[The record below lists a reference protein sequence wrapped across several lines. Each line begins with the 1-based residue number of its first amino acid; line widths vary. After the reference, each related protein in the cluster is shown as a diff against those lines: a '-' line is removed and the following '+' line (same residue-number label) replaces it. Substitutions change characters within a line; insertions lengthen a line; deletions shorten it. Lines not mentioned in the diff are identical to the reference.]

1 MDTIG
6 QRIYHLRKV
15 LNLSME
21 KFGEKICITKS
32 SVNSLEKDVNSP
44 SDQTFKLICKEYN
57 VDPFWLKTGE
67 GDMFTAIPESIID
80 SLVDEF
86 DLDSRDRFI
95 IETYLQASESQRN
108 AIKDFLLTLAEKS
121 AKKNEE

>member
-1 MDTIG
+1 MNNLKE
-6 QRIYHLRKV
+6 RLYELRKT
-15 LNLSME
+15 LDLSME
-21 KFGEKICITKS
+21 KFGNELGISKSAISGFEKGIS
-32 SVNSLEKDVNSP
+32 NP
-44 SDQTFKLICKEYN
+44 SEQTLKLICKTFN
-57 VDPFWLKTGE
+57 VDPFWLREGI
-67 GDMFTAIPESIID
+67 GDMFTAIPETIID

>member
-86 DLDSRDRFI
+86 DLDIRDRLI

>member
-1 MDTIG
+1 MDIG
-6 QRIYHLRKV
+6 DRIKSIRKST
-15 LNLSME
+15 NLTQIDFAKKLGLSRNAIASYEGGVRIPNEAM
-21 KFGEKICITKS
+21 I
-32 SVNSLEKDVNSP
+32 
-44 SDQTFKLICKEYN
+44 KLICTTYK
-57 VDPFWLKTGE
+57 VDPFWLETGE

-86 DLDSRDRFI
+86 DLDNRDRYI
-95 IETYLQASESQRN
+95 IEAYLQAPESQRN